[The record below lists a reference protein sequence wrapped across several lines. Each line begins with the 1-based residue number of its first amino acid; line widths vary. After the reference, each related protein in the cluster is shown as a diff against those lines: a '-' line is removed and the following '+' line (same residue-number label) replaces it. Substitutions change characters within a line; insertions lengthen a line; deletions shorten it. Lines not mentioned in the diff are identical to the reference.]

1 MQKEFNEQNEREI
14 QENNKKIED
23 LDDELKRA
31 LEESKKDY

>member
-14 QENNKKIED
+14 KKNNEKIED
-23 LDDELKRA
+23 LDDELKKA